1 MMEHPLVGCS
11 NGGCMTM
18 GMVRTT
24 GELDCSSF
32 LYYETAHV
40 CKLYCDRI
48 LYI

>member
-24 GELDCSSF
+24 GELDCSFF

-48 LYI
+48 

>member
-1 MMEHPLVGCS
+1 MMEHSLVGCS
-11 NGGCMTM
+11 NGEYMTM
-18 GMVRTT
+18 GMVRTI

-48 LYI
+48 